1 VTEKWTPVARGSF
14 TLKGRVALTPVATN
28 PFDLARPPPY
38 RPRPLNPARSKLP
51 FFLFGGV
58 NTFACSY
65 YLNYL
70 FFLLRDHH
78 GFGNLG
84 NLAVSALHGL
94 VFTFGAWQ
102 GGKFAQR
109 FGYLTSLQTG
119 FAGMGVSLFAGW
131 FLPGLIAQLL
141 VMMVWTWSMC
151 LTWPAL
157 EALVSDGED
166 DRSLPHQVGV
176 YNIAWSGMAAVTYF
190 VGGALFD
197 GLGHLSLFWLPVAIY
212 AAQWVVVTWMKHT
225 RGDVRPGAHAPPA
238 GTSPHLPEP
247 QALAQA
253 VSPKT
258 FLQMAWLANPFAYM
272 GINTLLAVIPA
283 LARELK
289 LSATETGVFC
299 SLWFFARLVTFIGL
313 WRWTGWHYRFRWLLV
328 AFVTLVLSLG
338 TLLLARQYWP
348 LVLAQLVFGVAV
360 GLIYYSSLFYSMDVG
375 DTQGEHG
382 GLHEAMIGSGICIG
396 PAIGAAGLLLAPAVP
411 QAGAYAVLALLGGGL
426 VGLLRL
432 RFRGARQPAR

>member
-1 VTEKWTPVARGSF
+1 MV
-14 TLKGRVALTPVATN
+14 
-28 PFDLARPPPY
+28 
-38 RPRPLNPARSKLP
+38 
-51 FFLFGGV
+51 FGAV

-94 VFTFGAWQ
+94 VFAVGAWQ
-102 GGKFAQR
+102 GGRFAQR

-119 FAGMGVSLFAGW
+119 FAGMGLSLLAGW
-131 FLPGLIAQLL
+131 FLPAFVPQMV
-141 VMMVWTWSMC
+141 VMVVWTACMC

-166 DRSLPHQVGV
+166 DRSLPRQVGL
-176 YNIAWSGMAAVTYF
+176 YNISWAGMAAVTYF

-212 AAQWVVVTWMKHT
+212 AGQWVVVTWMK
-225 RGDVRPGAHAPPA
+225 RAQGEVRPATRLRDIVAAP
-238 GTSPHLPEP
+238 HQPEASAYRQP
-247 QALAQA
+247 
-253 VSPKT
+253 VPPKT
-258 FLQMAWLANPFAYM
+258 FLHLAWLANPFAYM
-272 GINTLLAVIPA
+272 GINTLLAVIPS
-283 LARELK
+283 LAKELK
-289 LSATETGVFC
+289 LSATEAGVFC
-299 SLWFFARLVTFIGL
+299 SLWFFARLGAFVAL

-328 AFVTLVLSLG
+328 AFLALILSLG
-338 TLLLARQYWP
+338 TLLLSRQYWP
-348 LVLAQLVFGVAV
+348 LVVAQLCFGVAV

-375 DTQGEHG
+375 ETQGEHG

-396 PAIGAAGLLLAPAVP
+396 PAIGAAGLLLAPGVP
-411 QAGAYAVLALLGGGL
+411 QAGAFAVLALLTGGL
-426 VGLLRL
+426 GALLGL
-432 RFRGARQPAR
+432 RFKATRSRRS